1 MRIDDL
7 NRAPLTQTQGAEKTD
22 QAAGIGTPEK
32 NNIADGNDQADVSQL
47 AQALVTQ
54 SPGRQN
60 PARLED
66 LRLQVQSGKYEVPA
80 QALAASIIDSHLE
93 E

>member
-54 SPGRQN
+54 NPGQNPGR
-60 PARLED
+60 LEE